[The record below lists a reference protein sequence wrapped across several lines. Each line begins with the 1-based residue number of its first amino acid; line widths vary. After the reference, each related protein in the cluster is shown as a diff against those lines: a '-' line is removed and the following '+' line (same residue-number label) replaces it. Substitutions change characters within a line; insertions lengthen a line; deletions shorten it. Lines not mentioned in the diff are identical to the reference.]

1 MKKTYFLI
9 AILISLAIVMYIIQN
24 KVVVH
29 EQIMIDQESE
39 TSCPY

>member
-29 EQIMIDQESE
+29 EQIRIDQESE